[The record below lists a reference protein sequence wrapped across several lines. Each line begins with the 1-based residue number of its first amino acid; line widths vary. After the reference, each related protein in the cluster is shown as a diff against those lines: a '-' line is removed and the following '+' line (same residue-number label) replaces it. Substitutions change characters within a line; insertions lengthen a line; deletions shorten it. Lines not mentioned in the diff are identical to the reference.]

1 MSDIVERCT
10 TTYTNDV
17 ISAVKSDYIAG
28 DPLLLLFT
36 PGPYFLD
43 CNKIKLLFKLAYSG
57 TNAAARGVSVVDP
70 CDLFSLEDLT
80 LNGTKINDT
89 QENEGRGRYIN
100 FVKTLRNKTRDVPSA
115 VQNNSVS
122 IAAADRSFKS
132 FGAPLAFVDTY
143 DTYNIIA
150 TTALSSPSDGPFF
163 RQ

>member
-57 TNAAARGVSVVDP
+57 TNAALRGVSVVDP
-70 CDLFSLEDLT
+70 CDLFSLEDLS
-80 LNGTKINDT
+80 LNGTKINDS

-100 FVKTLRNKTRDVPSA
+100 FVKTLRNKTTEVPSA
-115 VQNNSVS
+115 V
-122 IAAADRSFKS
+122 
-132 FGAPLAFVDTY
+132 
-143 DTYNIIA
+143 
-150 TTALSSPSDGPFF
+150 
-163 RQ
+163 

>member
-57 TNAAARGVSVVDP
+57 ANAADRGVAVADP

-80 LNGTKINDT
+80 LNGTKIND
-89 QENEGRGRYIN
+89 
-100 FVKTLRNKTRDVPSA
+100 
-115 VQNNSVS
+115 
-122 IAAADRSFKS
+122 
-132 FGAPLAFVDTY
+132 
-143 DTYNIIA
+143 
-150 TTALSSPSDGPFF
+150 
-163 RQ
+163 